1 MNLADLIKMAIGI
14 ALLRRGIWVRN
25 IVTGEKIAAKS
36 TAGGFLVVFFT
47 VSV

>member
-1 MNLADLIKMAIGI
+1 MEAYLFVNLADLIKMAIGI

-36 TAGGFLVVFFT
+36 TAG
-47 VSV
+47 